1 MYNLNGENVNDNP
14 NGFSGNEPAGTPNPD
29 NNAQMNYGQPAPEQ
43 QTYNQPENGPQTY
56 DAPNANQQQAFNQ
69 TDYNPNSFNQNAY
82 NQSAYNQPDY
92 GQQAFNNGNTYNGN
106 SYNAAPSYNL
116 NGDAPKKSCVFGV
129 LGLILGIAALPFGW
143 FVPIIGIILGI
154 AAIILSILGMGK
166 NRDLRGAAIA
176 GLIISIL
183 ATIFSIGVIVYAV
196 INVSK
201 TLSNAGKE
209 LFDNSGI
216 TSDLDDFDFDSDS
229 DDSDDYDDSDY
240 SYGDDKEVPL
250 DNVVLYSANDVT
262 ITATSIVYS
271 YYDDSVIPEIKVTVE
286 NNTSNDLGI
295 SVDYCA
301 INGVTMYGY
310 ISGDIAAGKKS
321 NEELSIS
328 TDDFTLTG
336 FDSIDNIKL
345 QVSFY
350 DSDTYDTLID
360 DGILDSFAILSIV
373 SELQDTYDITITPAD
388 IIPENFNSAKAL
400 WDMVCRLKG

>member
-1 MYNLNGENVNDNP
+1 
-14 NGFSGNEPAGTPNPD
+14 
-29 NNAQMNYGQPAPEQ
+29 
-43 QTYNQPENGPQTY
+43 
-56 DAPNANQQQAFNQ
+56 
-69 TDYNPNSFNQNAY
+69 
-82 NQSAYNQPDY
+82 
-92 GQQAFNNGNTYNGN
+92 
-106 SYNAAPSYNL
+106 
-116 NGDAPKKSCVFGV
+116 
-129 LGLILGIAALPFGW
+129 
-143 FVPIIGIILGI
+143 
-154 AAIILSILGMGK
+154 MGK

-201 TLSNAGKE
+201 TLQCWKRT
-209 LFDNSGI
+209 FDNSGI

-295 SVDYCA
+295 NVDYCA

-310 ISGDIAAGKKS
+310 ISGDVAAGKKATK
-321 NEELSIS
+321 NLAFLLMIS
-328 TDDFTLTG
+328 L
-336 FDSIDNIKL
+336 
-345 QVSFY
+345 
-350 DSDTYDTLID
+350 
-360 DGILDSFAILSIV
+360 
-373 SELQDTYDITITPAD
+373 
-388 IIPENFNSAKAL
+388 
-400 WDMVCRLKG
+400 

>member
-14 NGFSGNEPAGTPNPD
+14 NGFSGNEPAGTPSPD

-43 QTYNQPENGPQTY
+43 QIYNQPDNGPQTY

-69 TDYNPNSFNQNAY
+69 NDYSPNSFNQNDY
-82 NQSAYNQPDY
+82 NQSAYNQPNY

-106 SYNAAPSYNL
+106 SYNAAPSYNI

-295 SVDYCA
+295 NVDYCA
-301 INGVTMYGY
+301 INGVTIY
-310 ISGDIAAGKKS
+310 
-321 NEELSIS
+321 
-328 TDDFTLTG
+328 F
-336 FDSIDNIKL
+336 
-345 QVSFY
+345 
-350 DSDTYDTLID
+350 
-360 DGILDSFAILSIV
+360 
-373 SELQDTYDITITPAD
+373 
-388 IIPENFNSAKAL
+388 
-400 WDMVCRLKG
+400 R

>member
-1 MYNLNGENVNDNP
+1 
-14 NGFSGNEPAGTPNPD
+14 
-29 NNAQMNYGQPAPEQ
+29 
-43 QTYNQPENGPQTY
+43 
-56 DAPNANQQQAFNQ
+56 
-69 TDYNPNSFNQNAY
+69 
-82 NQSAYNQPDY
+82 
-92 GQQAFNNGNTYNGN
+92 
-106 SYNAAPSYNL
+106 
-116 NGDAPKKSCVFGV
+116 
-129 LGLILGIAALPFGW
+129 
-143 FVPIIGIILGI
+143 
-154 AAIILSILGMGK
+154 MGK

-240 SYGDDKEVPL
+240 SDYSYGDDKEVPL

-295 SVDYCA
+295 NVDYCA

-310 ISGDIAAGKKS
+310 ISGDVAAGKKATK
-321 NEELSIS
+321 NLAFLLMIS
-328 TDDFTLTG
+328 L
-336 FDSIDNIKL
+336 
-345 QVSFY
+345 
-350 DSDTYDTLID
+350 
-360 DGILDSFAILSIV
+360 
-373 SELQDTYDITITPAD
+373 
-388 IIPENFNSAKAL
+388 
-400 WDMVCRLKG
+400 